1 MHEVFLRIASRSH
14 GRQGAQEGEQ
24 THAEGIKGGPGVGKF
39 TGMDRESGYLAEYLE
54 YLTHIKKYSSHTIKA
69 YRQDI
74 QQYVNYFRENDLE
87 VGKGA
92 IRDYISVIFM
102 RTKNKATLSRK
113 IKAIRSFYRYL
124 VRQGKMEKNPFDVV
138 STPKE
143 DKKLPEVLTEREMTD
158 FLDRLPGGTFIEL
171 RNKAVFEFLYATG
184 LRISELVNVRMG
196 DINFNERMVRVL
208 GKGNKER
215 IVPFNDVAGGALS
228 RYLEAARKK
237 FKEPVDYLFLNNR
250 GAKITERGIE
260 KILQNVYGEVMGSNK
275 RVYPHLFR
283 HSFATHLLQ
292 RGANLRVIQELLGHS
307 SLSTTERYTSLN
319 YGDLL
324 NVYKKFH
331 PRSGC

>member
-1 MHEVFLRIASRSH
+1 
-14 GRQGAQEGEQ
+14 
-24 THAEGIKGGPGVGKF
+24 
-39 TGMDRESGYLAEYLE
+39 MDNESGYLTEYLE
-54 YLTHIKKYSSHTIKA
+54 YLTHIKKYSPHTIKA

-74 QQYVNYFRENDLE
+74 QQYVDYFKENDLT
-87 VGKGA
+87 VGKDT
-92 IRDYISVIFM
+92 IRDYISVVFM

-113 IKAIRSFYRYL
+113 IKSMRSFYRYL

-143 DKKLPEVLTEREMTD
+143 EKKLPEVLTERQMLD
-158 FLDRLPGGTFIEL
+158 FLDRLPGDGFLHL

-184 LRISELVNVRMG
+184 LRISELVNLRVE
-196 DINFNERMVRVL
+196 DVNFREGMARVL

-215 IVPFNDVAGGALS
+215 IVPFNDVAGEALS
-228 RYLEAARKK
+228 RYLDAARVK
-237 FKEPVDYLFLNNR
+237 FNGPVEFLVLNNR
-250 GAKITERGIE
+250 GGKITARAIE
-260 KILQNVYGEVMGSNK
+260 KILQKVYGEIMESDK

-307 SLSTTERYTSLN
+307 NLSTTERYTSLN

-324 NVYKKFH
+324 NVYKTFH
-331 PRSGC
+331 PRSLRRLSEGQGEAPPGPPITLRESDKDR